1 VNVWLIVWFA
11 VSIIVGGALLAIAI
25 GLVRRIIALG
35 RTLQRFQD
43 EVQPVASQIA
53 EESARA
59 SKRTRSMGERSP
71 LPRR

>member
-1 VNVWLIVWFA
+1 MNVWLTVWFA
-11 VSIIVGGALLAIAI
+11 VSIIVGGAMLAIAI

-43 EVQPVASQIA
+43 EIQPIASQIA

-59 SKRTRSMGERSP
+59 SQRAGTMGERSP